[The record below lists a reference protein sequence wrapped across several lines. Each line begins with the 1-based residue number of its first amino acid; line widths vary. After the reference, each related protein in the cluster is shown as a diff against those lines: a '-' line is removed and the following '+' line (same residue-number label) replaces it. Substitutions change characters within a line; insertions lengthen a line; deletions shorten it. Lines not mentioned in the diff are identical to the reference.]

1 MLRLA
6 GIVGPLALLATL
18 WPNFSCLEDRETG
31 EIVVLVP
38 HYYPSGRW
46 MSGELC
52 RYRVQVPRIGG

>member
-1 MLRLA
+1 
-6 GIVGPLALLATL
+6 
-18 WPNFSCLEDRETG
+18 
-31 EIVVLVP
+31 VVLVP